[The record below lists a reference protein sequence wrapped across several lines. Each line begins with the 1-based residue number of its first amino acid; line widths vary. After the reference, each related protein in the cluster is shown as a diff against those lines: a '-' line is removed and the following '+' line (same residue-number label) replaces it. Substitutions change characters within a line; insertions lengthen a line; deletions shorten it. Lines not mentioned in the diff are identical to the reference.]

1 MGGYRHID
9 ALIKRF
15 NMKNFTS
22 DSLRETFLSFFESKG
37 HKRIP
42 SASLIPENDPTVL
55 FTTAGMHPLVPYLL
69 GEKHPAGTR
78 LTDVQKCVRTGDI
91 EEVGDDKHCTF
102 FEMLGNWSLGDYF
115 KKEMIPWSFE
125 FLTSPDYLGIPVEE
139 LAVSVFEGEDSIP
152 RDDEAAKLWLDCGVK
167 KENIYYLPRSAN
179 WWGPAGLTG
188 PCGPDT
194 EMHIIR
200 KPKCSPT
207 CNPSCD
213 CGAFMEIWNDVFMQ
227 YNKTEDGAYEPL
239 KQKNVDTGMGL
250 ERTLCIMT
258 GAKTVYDT
266 DLFASAIEELNALTG
281 KQYLADEETTKAY
294 RIVLD
299 HTRTATFMLG
309 DVKGIVPS
317 NTDQGYVLRRLIR
330 RAVRFGRVLGLPEG
344 GLNKLA
350 ERFVEKYNHIYPEL
364 KENEQKIYTE
374 LSMEEAKFSKTLEG
388 GLKEFNKVVT
398 HIPGTVFPG
407 KTAFRLY
414 DTYGF
419 PFEITKE
426 LAEEKGFTVDKE
438 GYEKAFAE
446 HQAKSHAG
454 SEQKFACGLADH
466 KEETTRLHTATHLL
480 HAALKKVL
488 SEDVNQKG
496 SNITE
501 ERLRFDFNFPRPMT
515 AEEIKAVEDMVNDV
529 IKQNIPVVM
538 KEMTV
543 EEAKEQNFVGLFAS
557 KYGEVVK
564 TYTIGDF
571 SKEICGGPHVEAT
584 GDLGAFKIKKEQSSS
599 AGIRRI
605 KAVLEK

>member
-1 MGGYRHID
+1 
-9 ALIKRF
+9 
-15 NMKNFTS
+15 MKNFTS
-22 DSLRETFLSFFESKG
+22 DSLRETYLSFFESKG

-91 EEVGDDKHCTF
+91 DEVGDDKHCTF

-115 KKEMIPWSFE
+115 KKEMIPWSYE
-125 FLTSPDYLGIPVEE
+125 FLTSPEYLGIPVES
-139 LAVSVFEGEDSIP
+139 LAVSVFEGDDTVP
-152 RDDEAAKLWLDCGVK
+152 RDEEAASLWLECGIK
-167 KENIYYLPRSAN
+167 PENIYYLPRSAN
-179 WWGPAGLTG
+179 WWGPAGTTG

-200 KPKCSPT
+200 KPKCSPE
-207 CNPSCD
+207 CNPSCN

-227 YNKTEDGAYEPL
+227 YNKTEGGTYEPL

-266 DLFASAIEELNALTG
+266 DLFEGAIAKLNELTG
-281 KQYLADEETTKAY
+281 KGYLDDEETTKAY

-299 HTRTATFMLG
+299 HTRTATFLLG

-317 NTDQGYVLRRLIR
+317 NTDQGYVLRRIIR
-330 RAVRFGRVLGLPEG
+330 RAVRYGRKIGLKDG
-344 GLNKLA
+344 GLNEIAKV
-350 ERFVEKYNHIYPEL
+350 FIEKYSGVYPEL
-364 KENEQKIYTE
+364 KENAAKIAQE
-374 LSMEEAKFSKTLEG
+374 LALEEEKFSKTLEG
-388 GLKEFNKVVT
+388 GLKEFNKVIT
-398 HIPGTVFPG
+398 HIPGKVFPG

-414 DTYGF
+414 DTFGF

-426 LAEEKGFTVDKE
+426 LAEEQGFDVDKE

-488 SEDVNQKG
+488 SEDVAQKG

-515 AEEIKAVEDMVNDV
+515 PEEISAVEDMVNDV
-529 IKQNIPVVM
+529 IKQNVPVVM
-538 KEMTV
+538 KEMPAD
-543 EEAKEQNFVGLFAS
+543 EAKEQNFVGLFS
-557 KYGEVVK
+557 NKYGEIVK
-564 TYTIGDF
+564 TYSIGDF
-571 SKEICGGPHVEAT
+571 SREICGGPHAAST
-584 GDLGAFKIKKEQSSS
+584 GELGKFKITKEQSSS

-605 KAVLEK
+605 KAVLIKD

>member
-1 MGGYRHID
+1 
-9 ALIKRF
+9 
-15 NMKNFTS
+15 MKNFTS
-22 DSLRETFLSFFESKG
+22 DSLRETYLSFFESKG

-69 GEKHPAGTR
+69 GEKHPAGVR

-102 FEMLGNWSLGDYF
+102 FEMMGNWSLGDYF

-125 FLTSPDYLGIPVEE
+125 FLTSEKYLGIPVDE
-139 LAVSVFEGEDSIP
+139 LAVSVFEGDDTVP
-152 RDDEAAKLWLDCGVK
+152 RDEEAAELWKQCGVK
-167 KENIYYLPRSAN
+167 PENIYYLPRSAN

-200 KPKCSPT
+200 KPKCGPGCT
-207 CNPSCD
+207 PACD

-227 YNKTEDGAYEPL
+227 YNKTEEGTYEPL

-258 GAKTVYDT
+258 GAKTVYET
-266 DLFASAIEELNALTG
+266 DLFASAIEKLNELTG
-281 KQYLADEETTKAY
+281 KTYLESEEITKAY

-299 HTRTATFMLG
+299 HTRTATFLLG

-330 RAVRFGRVLGLPEG
+330 RAVRFGRNLGLPEG
-344 GLNKLA
+344 GLSSLSSA
-350 ERFVEKYNHIYPEL
+350 FIAKYSDVYPEL
-364 KENEQKIYTE
+364 KENEAKIYAE
-374 LSMEEAKFSKTLEG
+374 LSAEEAKFSKTLEG
-388 GLKEFNKVVT
+388 GLKEFNKVIT

-426 LAEEKGFTVDKE
+426 LAEEKGYTVDKE

-466 KEETTRLHTATHLL
+466 KEETTKLHTATHLL

-488 SEDVNQKG
+488 GADVNQKG

-515 AEEIKAVEDMVNDV
+515 AEEIKAVEDMVNEV
-529 IKQNIPVVM
+529 IAANIPVVM
-538 KEMTV
+538 KEMSV
-543 EEAKEQNFVGLFAS
+543 EEAKEQNFLGLFAS
-557 KYGEVVK
+557 KYGDVVK
-564 TYTIGDF
+564 TYSIGDF
-571 SKEICGGPHVEAT
+571 SREICGGPHSEAT
-584 GDLGAFKIKKEQSSS
+584 GLLGTFKITKEQSSS

-605 KAVLEK
+605 KAVLK

>member
-1 MGGYRHID
+1 
-9 ALIKRF
+9 
-15 NMKNFTS
+15 MKTFTS
-22 DSLRETFLSFFESKG
+22 DSLRETYLSFFESKG

-69 GEKHPAGTR
+69 GEKHPAGVR

-91 EEVGDDKHCTF
+91 DEVGDDKHCTF

-125 FLTSPDYLGIPVEE
+125 FLTSPEYLGISVDD
-139 LAVSVFEGEDSIP
+139 LAVSVFAGDETAP
-152 RDDEAAKLWLDCGVK
+152 RDEEAAELWLKCGIK
-167 KENIYYLPRSAN
+167 PENIYYLPRSAN

-200 KPKCSPT
+200 KAKCSPE

-227 YNKTEDGAYEPL
+227 YNKTEAGAYEPL

-266 DLFASAIEELNALTG
+266 DLFAAAKDKLEELTG
-281 KQYLADEETTKAY
+281 KKYDESPEITKAY

-299 HTRTATFMLG
+299 HVRTATFLLG

-330 RAVRFGRVLGLPEG
+330 RAVRFGRNLGLPEG
-344 GLNKLA
+344 GLNALA
-350 ERFVEKYNHIYPEL
+350 EVFVEKYADVYPEL
-364 KENEQKIYTE
+364 KENSAKISKE
-374 LSMEEAKFSKTLEG
+374 LAAEEEKFSKTLEG
-388 GLKEFNKVVT
+388 GLKEFNKVIT

-414 DTYGF
+414 DTFGF

-426 LAEEKGFTVDKE
+426 LAEEKGYTVDKE
-438 GYEKAFAE
+438 GYEKAYAE

-466 KEETTRLHTATHLL
+466 KEETTKLHTATHLL
-480 HAALKKVL
+480 NAALKKVL
-488 SEDVNQKG
+488 SEDISQKG

-529 IKQNIPVVM
+529 IAQNIPVVM
-538 KEMTV
+538 KEMPV
-543 EEAKEQNFVGLFAS
+543 EEAQAQNFVGVFTN
-557 KYGEVVK
+557 KYGDVVK
-564 TYTIGDF
+564 TYSIGDF
-571 SKEICGGPHVEAT
+571 SREICGGPHAAST
-584 GDLGAFKIKKEQSSS
+584 GELGKFKIVKEQSSS

-605 KAVLEK
+605 KAVLITE

>member
-1 MGGYRHID
+1 M
-9 ALIKRF
+9 
-15 NMKNFTS
+15 TS
-22 DSLRETFLSFFESKG
+22 
-37 HKRIP
+37 
-42 SASLIPENDPTVL
+42 
-55 FTTAGMHPLVPYLL
+55 
-69 GEKHPAGTR
+69 EK
-78 LTDVQKCVRTGDI
+78 
-91 EEVGDDKHCTF
+91 
-102 FEMLGNWSLGDYF
+102 
-115 KKEMIPWSFE
+115 
-125 FLTSPDYLGIPVEE
+125 YLGIPVDE
-139 LAVSVFEGEDSIP
+139 LAVSVFEGDDTVP
-152 RDDEAAKLWLDCGVK
+152 RDEEAAELWKQCGVK
-167 KENIYYLPRSAN
+167 PENIYYLPRSAN

-200 KPKCSPT
+200 KPKCGPGCT
-207 CNPSCD
+207 PACD

-227 YNKTEDGAYEPL
+227 YNKTEEGTYEPL

-258 GAKTVYDT
+258 GAKTVYET
-266 DLFASAIEELNALTG
+266 DLFASAIEKLNELTG
-281 KQYLADEETTKAY
+281 KTYLESEEITKAY

-299 HTRTATFMLG
+299 HTRTATFLLG

-330 RAVRFGRVLGLPEG
+330 RAVRFGRNLGLPEG
-344 GLNKLA
+344 GLSSLSSA
-350 ERFVEKYNHIYPEL
+350 FVAKYSDIYPEL
-364 KENEQKIYTE
+364 KENEAKIYAE
-374 LSMEEAKFSKTLEG
+374 LSAEEAKFSKTLEG
-388 GLKEFNKVVT
+388 GLKEFNKVIT

-426 LAEEKGFTVDKE
+426 LAEEKGYTVDKE

-466 KEETTRLHTATHLL
+466 KEETTKLHTATHLL

-488 SEDVNQKG
+488 GADVNQKG

-515 AEEIKAVEDMVNDV
+515 AEEIKAVEDMVNEV
-529 IKQNIPVVM
+529 IAANIPVVM
-538 KEMTV
+538 KEMSV
-543 EEAKEQNFVGLFAS
+543 EEAKEQNFLGLFAS
-557 KYGEVVK
+557 KYGDVVK
-564 TYTIGDF
+564 TYSIGDF
-571 SKEICGGPHVEAT
+571 SREICGGPHSEAT
-584 GDLGAFKIKKEQSSS
+584 GLLGTFKITKEQSSS

-605 KAVLEK
+605 KAVLK

>member
-1 MGGYRHID
+1 
-9 ALIKRF
+9 
-15 NMKNFTS
+15 MKNFTS
-22 DSLRETFLSFFESKG
+22 DSLRETYLSFFEGKG

-91 EEVGDDKHCTF
+91 DEVGDDKHCTF

-125 FLTSPDYLGIPVEE
+125 FLTSPDYLGIPVEN
-139 LAVSVFEGEDSIP
+139 LAVSVFEGDDAVP
-152 RDDEAAKLWLDCGVK
+152 RDNEAAEIWKACGVK
-167 KENIYYLPRSAN
+167 EENIYYLPRSAN

-200 KPKCSPT
+200 KAKCCPE
-207 CNPSCD
+207 CNPACD

-227 YNKTEDGAYEPL
+227 YNKTEDGSYEPL

-266 DLFASAIEELNALTG
+266 DLFADAIAKLNALTG
-281 KQYLADEETTKAY
+281 KEYLESEEITKAY

-299 HTRTATFMLG
+299 HTRTATFLLG

-330 RAVRFGRVLGLPEG
+330 RAVRFGRALGLQPGSLSE
-344 GLNKLA
+344 LSACFVNKYSD
-350 ERFVEKYNHIYPEL
+350 VYPEL
-364 KENEQKIYTE
+364 KENSAKIYSE
-374 LSMEEAKFSKTLEG
+374 LALEEEKFSKTLEG
-388 GLKEFNKVVT
+388 GLKEFNKVIT
-398 HIPGTVFPG
+398 HVPGTVFPG

-426 LAEEKGFTVDKE
+426 LAEERGYTVDKE
-438 GYEKAFAE
+438 GYDKAFQE

-480 HAALKKVL
+480 HAALRKVL
-488 SEDVNQKG
+488 GEEVSQKG

-515 AEEIKAVEDMVNDV
+515 AEEIKEVEDLVNSV
-529 IKQNIPVVM
+529 IEQNLPVVM
-538 KEMTV
+538 KEMPV
-543 EEAKEQNFVGLFAS
+543 EEAKEQNFLGLFAS
-557 KYGEVVK
+557 KYGDVVK

-571 SKEICGGPHVEAT
+571 SREICGGPHSETTAE
-584 GDLGAFKIKKEQSSS
+584 LGKFKIKKEQSSS

-605 KAVLEK
+605 KAVLVK